1 MICVGFSGGVDSTAV
16 ARILLERGETILP
29 VFLRLHSDNGT
40 EAKKAARKLG
50 LDLRI
55 LDARGAFT
63 KKVVEPFLNAYAC
76 GKTPN
81 PCLNCNRDIK
91 FGLLLDYALKHG
103 CKKLAT
109 GHYARLVNRRIKRA
123 LDSKKDQS
131 YAFALVPKKAL
142 EFIELPLGEKKKS
155 EVKRAANWRG
165 GESQDLCFASSRLD
179 ALKTLPKK
187 RGQFVFNGKVVGEH
201 DGAWF
206 YCIGQRRGM
215 GNKRL
220 YVKEVDAEKNVVALA
235 ERNELYCKSFKI
247 SEKNL
252 HGSLPDEID
261 LIVRHR
267 QQPVRARV
275 NGDTVTP
282 LEPLWS
288 PSPGQVAGFYD
299 GDLLAGGAI
308 ITKIKWNQT
317 NSIA

>member
-1 MICVGFSGGVDSTAV
+1 MICVGFSGGVDSAAV
-16 ARILLERGETILP
+16 ARILLERGETVLP
-29 VFLRLHSDNGT
+29 VFLCLHSDNGA
-40 EAKKAARKLG
+40 EAKKRARELG

-103 CKKLAT
+103 CKKTAT
-109 GHYARLVNRRIKRA
+109 GHYARLVNGRIKRA

-155 EVKRAANWRG
+155 EVKRVANWRG
-165 GESQDLCFASSRLD
+165 SESQDLCFASSRLD
-179 ALKTLPKK
+179 ALKSLPRKK
-187 RGQFVFNGKVVGEH
+187 GFFYYDNEIVGEH
-201 DGAWF
+201 EGAWF
-206 YCIGQRRGM
+206 YCIGQRRGI

-220 YVKEVDAEKNVVALA
+220 YVKEVDAQKNVVVLA
-235 ERNELYCKSFKI
+235 PRNELYCESFTVTK
-247 SEKNL
+247 KNL
-252 HGSLPDEID
+252 HGTLPEEID

-267 QQPVRARV
+267 QKTVRARV
-275 NGDTVTP
+275 HGDTVTP

-299 GDLLAGGAI
+299 DDLLAGGAI
-308 ITKIKWNQT
+308 ITKIRWRN
-317 NSIA
+317 N